1 MRRKA
6 ASDLSGPPK
15 TLVQQHGDLWLSHG
29 SLAHLLGTAA
39 AIAFRARRF
48 EDFNSLCS
56 LGRQHGLKMPEV
68 RLDNTKERAFEVLL
82 TGALEGITTVR
93 RQVQIGRYRVD
104 FVLPELQLA
113 VEYDELHHLAPSRV
127 RADEVRQ
134 REIVQRSG
142 LLFLRVGEG
151 QEVSGLNQIL
161 RRLVSLPRDRRFV
174 AAAKKDATVGSR

>member
-1 MRRKA
+1 MKHA
-6 ASDLSGPPK
+6 N
-15 TLVQQHGDLWLSHG
+15 
-29 SLAHLLGTAA
+29 LATAA
-39 AIAFRARRF
+39 AIALRARRF
-48 EDFNSLCS
+48 GDFSSLCS
-56 LGRQHGLKMPEV
+56 LGRQHGLRMPEV
-68 RLDNTKERAFEVLL
+68 RLDNAKERDFEVLL
-82 TGALEGITTVR
+82 KGVLDGITTVR
-93 RQVQIGRYRVD
+93 RQVQTGRYRVD

-134 REIVQRSG
+134 REIVQQSG

-161 RRLVSLPRDRRFV
+161 RRLVSLQRDRRFV